1 MGLPPVSRILGFTVE
16 ALVQRLIGLVQMV
29 FHSLRVQRYVF
40 RLLSSSN
47 SSIRRLNEY
56 EKSNDKW
63 NFGTGWGLPR

>member
-40 RLLSSSN
+40 RLVEL
-47 SSIRRLNEY
+47 EHKTF
-56 EKSNDKW
+56 E
-63 NFGTGWGLPR
+63 